1 MGSEDKIIRSI
12 YVSRKLWEKA
22 KAEGINIS
30 ELLNNVLSELLDD
43 SSELELM
50 KLEEEIKQLRQQLLT
65 LELKRQQLLK
75 RQAEKQKEKNREAML
90 YKMMTE
96 FLKLKEAELRASSN
110 DEINRISKERTKLFN
125 EIIRTAGLQKG
136 TNEFFTFSKLLNKGQ
151 LDEALS
157 LVKAL
162 WKK

>member
-1 MGSEDKIIRSI
+1 MRNDDKIIRSI
-12 YVSRKLWEKA
+12 YVSKRLWEKA
-22 KAEGINIS
+22 KAEGINLS
-30 ELLNNVLSELLDD
+30 ELVNNVLSELLDD

-96 FLKLKEAELRASSN
+96 FLKLKEAELKAISN
-110 DEINRISKERTKLFN
+110 DEISRISKERNKLFN
-125 EIIRTAGLQKG
+125 EILKVAGLQKG
-136 TNEFFTFSKLLNKGQ
+136 TNEFFTFSKLLNAGK
-151 LDEALS
+151 LDEALG
-157 LVKAL
+157 LARAL